1 MEKTN
6 KIQYIDGLKGVGAL
20 MVMLSHYN
28 LMRFPA
34 PTWFHDGY
42 FSTLFMSGGFAVALF
57 LIVSGFTA
65 WMSVERKIN
74 DRKLIGKMIVN
85 RYFRFGIPF
94 GVVFI
99 IMYACWYLGIF
110 NWHIDA
116 GELTKSEVLKTAFWP
131 VNIVGFI
138 KSLLLSPI
146 NSDFWDSPLWMMKY
160 VFLGTYIAILLRLGV
175 STISSTYRFLI
186 ILFTSLVL
194 SIFDVFF
201 MGIMLGICFSYLYHE
216 SNFVYQSKWIGG
228 ALFIFFL
235 TLRWSFPIGISVESK
250 NFFTA
255 SICLVSIYLL
265 PTLQNILQHPV
276 FQYLGKI
283 SFSIFI
289 FHWPIL
295 GSLTSFVYIQTYNL
309 PFVVSSSLCFGITL
323 VAVIVISHFFEKY
336 IEKGLSD
343 IIIKKIGNHIF
354 NDGNKLT

>member
-6 KIQYIDGLKGVGAL
+6 KIHYIDGLKGVGAL

-74 DRKLIGKMIVN
+74 DRKLIGEMIVN
-85 RYFRFGIPF
+85 RYFRFAIPF

-186 ILFTSLVL
+186 ILFISLVL

-228 ALFIFFL
+228 GVIHFLF
-235 TLRWSFPIGISVESK
+235 
-250 NFFTA
+250 NF
-255 SICLVSIYLL
+255 
-265 PTLQNILQHPV
+265 
-276 FQYLGKI
+276 
-283 SFSIFI
+283 
-289 FHWPIL
+289 
-295 GSLTSFVYIQTYNL
+295 
-309 PFVVSSSLCFGITL
+309 
-323 VAVIVISHFFEKY
+323 EM
-336 IEKGLSD
+336 ELS
-343 IIIKKIGNHIF
+343 NR
-354 NDGNKLT
+354 NKCRI

>member
-1 MEKTN
+1 MKTYMPLN
-6 KIQYIDGLKGVGAL
+6 GLRW
-20 MVMLSHYN
+20 SRN
-28 LMRFPA
+28 
-34 PTWFHDGY
+34 
-42 FSTLFMSGGFAVALF
+42 SGSANCDMPQSAV
-57 LIVSGFTA
+57 
-65 WMSVERKIN
+65 
-74 DRKLIGKMIVN
+74 
-85 RYFRFGIPF
+85 FGRP
-94 GVVFI
+94 
-99 IMYACWYLGIF
+99 
-110 NWHIDA
+110 
-116 GELTKSEVLKTAFWP
+116 
-131 VNIVGFI
+131 
-138 KSLLLSPI
+138 
-146 NSDFWDSPLWMMKY
+146 
-160 VFLGTYIAILLRLGV
+160 
-175 STISSTYRFLI
+175 
-186 ILFTSLVL
+186 
-194 SIFDVFF
+194 
-201 MGIMLGICFSYLYHE
+201 
-216 SNFVYQSKWIGG
+216 GG

-255 SICLVSIYLL
+255 SICLVSIYFL